1 MIDTLC
7 QQAVDENATVACF
20 YFDFAAQ
27 EEQSPTTIL
36 GSVLKQV
43 VGGFDK
49 VPETIVKAFRDRKRV
64 IGGQRLALAEIV
76 RFLQDISSQRTF
88 ICIDALDECPA
99 SQWAKLLDSLNRIL
113 QKSPATRIF
122 LTGRLHIRDEVELH
136 LAGKAATRSITP
148 TEDDIIVFLRA
159 KLKEDTIP
167 DAMDVTLGQE
177 IIKNI
182 PETVSE
188 M

>member
-7 QQAVDENATVACF
+7 KHAVEENATVACF
-20 YFDFAAQ
+20 YFDFAAR
-27 EEQSPTTIL
+27 EEQSPAAIL
-36 GSVLKQV
+36 GSMLKQA
-43 VGGFDK
+43 VGGLDE
-49 VPETIVKAFRDRKRV
+49 VPQAIVNAFRDRKRV

-76 RFLQDISSQRTF
+76 RFLHDISSQRTF

-99 SQWAKLLDSLNRIL
+99 KQRAKLLDSLNQIL

-136 LAGKAATRSITP
+136 LAGKVATRSITP
-148 TEDDIIVFLRA
+148 TKDDIIIFLRA

-167 DAMDVTLGQE
+167 DAMDETLEGE

-182 PETVSE
+182 PEMVSE